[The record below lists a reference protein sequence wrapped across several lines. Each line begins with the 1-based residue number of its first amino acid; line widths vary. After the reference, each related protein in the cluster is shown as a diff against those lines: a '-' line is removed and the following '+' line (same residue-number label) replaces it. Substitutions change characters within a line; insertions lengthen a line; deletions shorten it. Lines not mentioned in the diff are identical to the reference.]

1 MNFFIIARKLY
12 INRNIYLIFY
22 QFILHISNYYYYKNH
37 FYKFYII
44 YFY

>member
-22 QFILHISNYYYYKNH
+22 QFILHISNYYYYLLFIN
-37 FYKFYII
+37 YLII
-44 YFY
+44 CV